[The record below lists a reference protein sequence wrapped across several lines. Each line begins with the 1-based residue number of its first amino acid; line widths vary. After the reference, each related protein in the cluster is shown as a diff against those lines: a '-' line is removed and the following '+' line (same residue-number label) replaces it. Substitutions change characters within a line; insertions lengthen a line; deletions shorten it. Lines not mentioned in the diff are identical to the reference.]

1 MFSSA
6 VPYKNQ
12 HYSELRRDCIRDKK
26 LFEDP
31 EFPATSTSLYFR
43 KAPPGFVEWKR
54 PKVSINFNVNNN
66 NNNNDTFYL
75 KLPYRT
81 LKITLQT
88 DSKRPLKFEKD
99 KIHQHY

>member
-12 HYSELRRDCIRDKK
+12 HYSELKKECIRDKK

-54 PKVSINFNVNNN
+54 PKVSVNFQ
-66 NNNNDTFYL
+66 TFYL
-75 KLPYRT
+75 KPPFRT
-81 LKITLQT
+81 LKITVQKNL
-88 DSKRPLKFEKD
+88 SVRLKMKNNKNHLNHD
-99 KIHQHY
+99 

>member
-6 VPYKNQ
+6 APYKNQ
-12 HYSELRRDCIRDKK
+12 HYSELKKECIRDKK

-54 PKVSINFNVNNN
+54 PKVSVNFNR
-66 NNNNDTFYL
+66 TFYFKIL
-75 KLPYRT
+75 LSGHSRSQYRQWNKT
-81 LKITLQT
+81 VWTVKN
-88 DSKRPLKFEKD
+88 EK
-99 KIHQHY
+99 

>member
-6 VPYKNQ
+6 KPYKNQ
-12 HYSELRRDCIRDKK
+12 HYSELKKECIRDKK

-54 PKVSINFNVNNN
+54 PKVSVNFPQTFNLKPPFRFSRSLYRQTKLSVLLEMKNNAN
-66 NNNNDTFYL
+66 HLD
-75 KLPYRT
+75 R
-81 LKITLQT
+81 
-88 DSKRPLKFEKD
+88 D
-99 KIHQHY
+99 

>member
-12 HYSELRRDCIRDKK
+12 HYSELKKECIRDKK

-54 PKVSINFNVNNN
+54 PKVSDN
-66 NNNNDTFYL
+66 
-75 KLPYRT
+75 
-81 LKITLQT
+81 
-88 DSKRPLKFEKD
+88 
-99 KIHQHY
+99 